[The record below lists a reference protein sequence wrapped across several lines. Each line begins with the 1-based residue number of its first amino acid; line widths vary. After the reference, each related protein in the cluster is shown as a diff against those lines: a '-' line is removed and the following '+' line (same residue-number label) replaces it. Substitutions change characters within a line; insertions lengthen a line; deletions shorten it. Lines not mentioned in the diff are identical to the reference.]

1 MKLLQF
7 GRLKQAVWA
16 PQQLSTLHTH
26 LKQHFPLGQ
35 GLPPLHL
42 FGVQVQVSQQG
53 IREPAGPLLDFDEA
67 IADDAPSTSA
77 PPMNAAVTA
86 PTTPA
91 RRRKWRRSGRDLSD
105 AKFSRLYPN
114 CLLSI
119 GFSGSLSHALPASRV
134 RTNQQLRATLRRRRP
149 RD

>member
-7 GRLKQAVWA
+7 GRVKQAVWA
-16 PQQLSTLHTH
+16 PQQLSKLHTH

-42 FGVQVQVSQQG
+42 FGAQVQVSQQG
-53 IREPAGPLLDFDEA
+53 IREPAGRLLDLDAA
-67 IADDAPSTSA
+67 IADEAPSTSA
-77 PPMNAAVTA
+77 PPTNAAVTA

-105 AKFSRLYPN
+105 ANFSRSCPN
-114 CLLSI
+114 CLFSI
-119 GFSGSLSHALPASRV
+119 GFSVPLSHALLVSRV
-134 RTNQQLRATLRRRRP
+134 RTRTSS
-149 RD
+149 